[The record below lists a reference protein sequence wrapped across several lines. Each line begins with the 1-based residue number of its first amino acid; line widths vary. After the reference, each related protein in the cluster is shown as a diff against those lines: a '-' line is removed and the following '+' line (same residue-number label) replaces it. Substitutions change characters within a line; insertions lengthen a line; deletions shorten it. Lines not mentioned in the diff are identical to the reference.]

1 MKTLNSSILNS
12 ILNISSQFTGIFLLA
27 MALGGPKVRHEF
39 YEMTSDLTKVSS
51 RLEFAEWTIRSQYRM
66 IELVKIDWK
75 PVSVFPK
82 EAKRF
87 Q

>member
-1 MKTLNSSILNS
+1 MKFLHSESLNSMFAKGTQLG
-12 ILNISSQFTGIFLLA
+12 GIFVLA
-27 MALGGPKVRHEF
+27 MALGGPKARQEF
-39 YEMTSDLTKVSS
+39 YQMTSDLTKVSN
-51 RLEFAEWTIRSQYRM
+51 RMEFAEWTIRSQYRM

>member
-1 MKTLNSSILNS
+1 MKTLNNTVTTKLLS
-12 ILNISSQFTGIFLLA
+12 ISSQFAGIFILA
-27 MALGGPKVRHEF
+27 MALGGPKVRQEF
-39 YEMTSDLTKVSS
+39 FEMTSDLAKVSS

-66 IELVKIDWK
+66 IELIKIDWK

>member
-1 MKTLNSSILNS
+1 MKTLSNTVTNKLLS
-12 ILNISSQFTGIFLLA
+12 ISSQFTGIFILA
-27 MALGGPKVRHEF
+27 MALGGQKVRHEF
-39 YEMTSDLTKVSS
+39 FEMTSDLTKVST
-51 RLEFAEWTIRSQYRM
+51 RMEFAEWTIRSQYRM

-87 Q
+87 R

>member
-1 MKTLNSSILNS
+1 MRFVHSNFLHSVFARGTQLG
-12 ILNISSQFTGIFLLA
+12 GIFALA
-27 MALGGPKVRHEF
+27 MALGGPKVRQEF
-39 YEMTSDLTKVSS
+39 FEMTSDLTKVSS
-51 RLEFAEWTIRSQYRM
+51 RMEFAEWTIRSQYRM
-66 IELVKIDWK
+66 IELIKIDWK

>member
-1 MKTLNSSILNS
+1 MRLQHSNFINSMFARGTQLG
-12 ILNISSQFTGIFLLA
+12 GIFILA
-27 MALGGPKVRHEF
+27 MALGGPKVRQNF
-39 YEMTSDLTKVSS
+39 FEMTSDLAKVSS
-51 RLEFAEWTIRSQYRM
+51 RLEFAEWMIRSQYRM
-66 IELVKIDWK
+66 IELIRIDWK

>member
-1 MKTLNSSILNS
+1 MRFIHSEILNS
-12 ILNISSQFTGIFLLA
+12 MFAKGTQLGGIFMLA
-27 MALGGPKVRHEF
+27 MALGGPKVRQEF
-39 YEMTSDLTKVSS
+39 FEMTSDLTKVSS
-51 RLEFAEWTIRSQYRM
+51 RVEFAEWTIRSQYRM
-66 IELVKIDWK
+66 IELIKINWK

>member
-1 MKTLNSSILNS
+1 MRFIHSELLNSMFARGTQLG
-12 ILNISSQFTGIFLLA
+12 GIFVLA
-27 MALGGPKVRHEF
+27 MALGGPKVRHDF
-39 YEMTSDLTKVSS
+39 YQMTSDLLKVST
-51 RLEFAEWTIRSQYRM
+51 RMEFAEWTIRSQYRM

-87 Q
+87 R

>member
-1 MKTLNSSILNS
+1 MRFIHSELLNSVFARGTQLG
-12 ILNISSQFTGIFLLA
+12 GIFALA
-27 MALGGPKVRHEF
+27 MALGGPKVRQEF
-39 YEMTSDLTKVSS
+39 YQMTSDLTKVSS
-51 RLEFAEWTIRSQYRM
+51 RREFAEWTIRSQYRM

-87 Q
+87 R

>member
-1 MKTLNSSILNS
+1 MKTFSNPLLNKLLS
-12 ILNISSQFTGIFLLA
+12 ISSQFTGVFILA
-27 MALGGPKVRHEF
+27 MALGGSKVKQEF
-39 YEMTSDLTKVSS
+39 FEMTSDLAKVSS

-66 IELVKIDWK
+66 IELIKIDWK

>member
-1 MKTLNSSILNS
+1 MKTLNNTVITKILS
-12 ILNISSQFTGIFLLA
+12 ISSQFTGIFILA
-27 MALGGPKVRHEF
+27 MALGGQRVRHEF
-39 YEMTSDLTKVSS
+39 FEMTSDLIQVSS

-82 EAKRF
+82 EAKRL